1 MSNLKLSPHINNR
14 PAPQIFGQYRSFRVL
29 PSDTS
34 SKGLN
39 IFCDKYTLMT
49 DIELAVK
56 GVFVVEANKKMT
68 PFVLLDDGNGRFL
81 PIDVGYSQAMSI
93 DTVLQNKIPARP
105 LTHDLMIDI
114 ISGLDATIHST
125 IIDDIIEGVYYARLI
140 ITIGSTQKEF
150 DARPSD
156 CVALAVRTK
165 TPIYIDEALLKL
177 ASIGIEGLE
186 GMKTLDELGQ

>member
-1 MSNLKLSPHINNR
+1 
-14 PAPQIFGQYRSFRVL
+14 
-29 PSDTS
+29 
-34 SKGLN
+34 
-39 IFCDKYTLMT
+39 MT

-56 GVFVVEANKKMT
+56 GVFVVESNKKMT

-93 DTVLQNKIPARP
+93 DTVLQKKIPARP
-105 LTHDLMIDI
+105 LTHDLLIDI

-140 ITIGSTQKEF
+140 ITVGSTQKEF

-156 CVALAVRTK
+156 CVALAVRTG